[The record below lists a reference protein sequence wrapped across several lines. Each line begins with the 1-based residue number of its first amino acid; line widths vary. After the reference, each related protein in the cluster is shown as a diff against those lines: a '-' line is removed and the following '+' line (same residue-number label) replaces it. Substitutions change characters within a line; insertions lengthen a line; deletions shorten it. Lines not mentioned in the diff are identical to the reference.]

1 MHSIASV
8 KSASGAANYFA
19 KDDFVSGDYYTNEQ
33 AGDASLWG
41 GEGARDLGLSGDVTK
56 EAFAKI
62 LNGELP
68 SGETVAQ
75 VENRRPGYD
84 LTFSMP
90 KSLSL
95 MAYVAGDKR
104 ILGPDGVHAQAVKL
118 TMAWVEKNLAEGR
131 KDIDGKKVPIKT
143 GNLVYA
149 MFEHDTS
156 RALDPQGHIHV
167 ITANL
172 TKMPDGKWQALHA
185 DKIWANNTVIG
196 SVYHAYL
203 RTLAETKLGYQ
214 TRLDG
219 KHGTFEIDG
228 VPRDIIEAN
237 SQRRE
242 QIMLKAEQLG
252 IVSAKGRDGVTI
264 STRDAK
270 LNAQDRGKL
279 TEGWV
284 EKNAA
289 LGFTGK
295 ELLAEALGRTQDREA
310 TGPIERSYKAIAEA
324 VTAARETVAGLL
336 RSPDPLVDR
345 GFIRLAQSAGQANAQ
360 LAVASA
366 IRIHGQREAAF
377 DTNRVAKTALD
388 LALPSV
394 TIDHVDARITQLI
407 QKEKL
412 LVGQIRQDGRM
423 VDAVTTPEAL
433 RTEEKILAAVEAGKG
448 RATPIIAA
456 ADAPERL
463 QAASPHELNPGQ
475 LAAATLL
482 VSSPDRIV
490 VVQGVAGA
498 GKSTMLQATAEV
510 ARSEGKRVLGLAFQN
525 KMVADLKEG
534 LKPRDMSV
542 DDMKEAGLDAQT
554 IASFIW
560 DNQKHLANP
569 NTPEAQTKRSEMKD
583 TIIVVDETSMVSNPD
598 MLKLLTI
605 ADALG
610 VDRIGQIGDRQQ
622 LLPIDLGKAFAMVQA
637 AGVTMAR
644 MDENIR
650 QRTDQLRTV
659 AALTNIGKASQA
671 LRVLGDKVV
680 EHDNPAEKAAEM
692 WLELSPEDRA
702 VTAIFAS
709 GREARGTINQ
719 RVQEGL
725 AADGT
730 LKGEPLHLTIHQSH
744 NVTREEMRY
753 PQTYKPGMTL
763 HIEGRVDE
771 VNLNRGSA
779 EITRTFAN
787 GKVEIN
793 VGGRRQKFDPQRI
806 SPLMEQDRLQLST
819 LETIKVFEG
828 DRVRWTTND
837 KGRGINN
844 AAMATITSIENGRVT
859 VELASKE
866 KLTLAAGDPM
876 LSRLDL
882 AYALNVHMAQG
893 VTADKAI
900 GVMHSYES
908 NLSNQ
913 RLTNV
918 VVTRVRDDLV
928 MVVDDQKKL
937 ERQLDRN
944 PGNKTS
950 SLESLGRLDID
961 GPRAQTKAADDALT
975 AAAAA
980 LDRKDGEPILAERS
994 PSDSSDLPPMGKSDN
1009 DYSEKYKVDPDMPS
1023 MGRSEKTGEDKP
1035 RQTRKDDELGVRPLN
1050 MDDLRALPAMP
1061 GQGEQIRGLPEKNLS
1076 LDM

>member
-19 KDDFVSGDYYTNEQ
+19 KDDFASGEYYTGEQ
-33 AGDASLWG
+33 AGDVSLWG
-41 GEGARDLGLSGDVTK
+41 GEGARDLGLSGEVTK
-56 EAFAKI
+56 DAFAKV

-68 SGETVAQ
+68 SGERVAQ
-75 VENRRPGYD
+75 VDNRRPGYD

-95 MAYVAGDKR
+95 MALVGGDKR
-104 ILGPDGVHAQAVKL
+104 ILGPDGVNAEAVKL

-143 GNLVYA
+143 GNLVFA

-156 RALDPQGHIHV
+156 RALDPQSHIHV
-167 ITANL
+167 IAANL
-172 TKMPDGKWQALHA
+172 TKMLDGKWQALHA

-196 SVYHAYL
+196 SIYHAYL
-203 RTLAETKLGYQ
+203 RGLTETKLGYQ

-228 VPRDIIEAN
+228 VPKSVIDAN

-242 QIMLKAEQLG
+242 QILLKAEQLG
-252 IVSAKGRDGVTI
+252 IVSGKGRVEVAVN
-264 STRDAK
+264 TRDAK
-270 LNAQDRGKL
+270 TKVEDRQAL
-279 TEGWV
+279 YQSWV
-284 EKNAA
+284 DKNAA
-289 LGFTGK
+289 LGFDGK
-295 ELLAEALGRTQDREA
+295 ALLAEALSRTQAREA
-310 TGPIERSYKAIAEA
+310 TGPIERSYQVIAEA

-345 GFIRLAQSAGQANAQ
+345 GFVRLSQSTGQANAQ

-388 LALPSV
+388 LGLRGV
-394 TIDHVDARITQLI
+394 TIDHVDARIAQLI
-407 QKEKL
+407 KKEQL

-463 QAASPHELNPGQ
+463 QAASAHELNPGQ

-498 GKSTMLQATAEV
+498 GKSTMLQATADV

-542 DDMKEAGLDAQT
+542 DDMKEAGLNAQT

-560 DNQKHLANP
+560 DNQKHVANP
-569 NTPEAQTKRSEMKD
+569 NTPEAAAKRAEMKD

-605 ADALG
+605 AEALG

-637 AGVTMAR
+637 AGVSMAR

-659 AALTNIGKASQA
+659 AALTNIGKASEA

-680 EHDNPAEKAAEM
+680 EHENPAEKASEM
-692 WLELSPEDRA
+692 WLALSPEDRA

-719 RVQEGL
+719 KVQEGL

-744 NVTREEMRY
+744 NLTREEMRY
-753 PQTYKPGMTL
+753 AQSYKPGLTL
-763 HIEGRVDE
+763 QIEARVDE
-771 VNLNRGSA
+771 VNLKRGAA
-779 EITRTFAN
+779 EITRTFEN
-787 GKVEIN
+787 GKVEIAVN
-793 VGGRRQKFDPQRI
+793 GRRQKFDPQRI
-806 SPLMEQDRLQLST
+806 SPMMEQDRLQLST
-819 LETIKVFEG
+819 LETIKIYEG

-837 KGRGINN
+837 KERGINN
-844 AAMATITSIENGRVT
+844 AAMATVTSIENGRVT

-866 KLTLAAGDPM
+866 KLTLEPGDPM

-961 GPRAQTKAADDALT
+961 GPSAQTKAADDALT
-975 AAAAA
+975 AAAAT
-980 LDRKDGEPILAERS
+980 LDRKDSEPILVDPKS
-994 PSDSSDLPPMGKSDN
+994 LDGTDLPPMGRSET
-1009 DYSEKYKVDPDMPS
+1009 DYSEKYKADPGMPS
-1023 MGRSEKTGEDKP
+1023 EGRSGKASNEKPGQQRKED
-1035 RQTRKDDELGVRPLN
+1035 DLGSRPL
-1050 MDDLRALPAMP
+1050 DTDGLSALPTMP
-1061 GQGEQIRGLPEKNLS
+1061 GRGEQIRGLPEKNLS